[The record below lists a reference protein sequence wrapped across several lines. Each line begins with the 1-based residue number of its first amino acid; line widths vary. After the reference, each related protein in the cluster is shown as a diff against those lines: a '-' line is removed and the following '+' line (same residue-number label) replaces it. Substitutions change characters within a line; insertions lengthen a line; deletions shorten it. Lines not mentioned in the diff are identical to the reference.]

1 MNTSYA
7 RFHADMQRS
16 QTQKK
21 SRRFVPFKLAVEVVN
36 SLSLKIKIYVYL
48 HEIKKKKKLFDE
60 PIFQALTL
68 LLSL

>member
-48 HEIKKKKKLFDE
+48 HEIKKKKNYLMSQF
-60 PIFQALTL
+60 FRL
-68 LLSL
+68 

>member
-48 HEIKKKKKLFDE
+48 HEIKKKKLFDE